1 MTTTTTNTT
10 TNLIEAFRTFFAEQ
24 GRTAAAGLAAAAEL
38 NDPAAR
44 AALEAINAEVD
55 TVLDA
60 LQPADPG
67 FDWST
72 PLFITDLIPGL
83 DPLVDFVDRDAFAD
97 S

>member
-1 MTTTTTNTT
+1 M
-10 TNLIEAFRTFFAEQ
+10 
-24 GRTAAAGLAAAAEL
+24 

-72 PLFITDLIPGL
+72 PIFTGMTDLIPGL
-83 DPLVDFVDRDAFAD
+83 DPLVDFVDREHLATA
-97 S
+97 